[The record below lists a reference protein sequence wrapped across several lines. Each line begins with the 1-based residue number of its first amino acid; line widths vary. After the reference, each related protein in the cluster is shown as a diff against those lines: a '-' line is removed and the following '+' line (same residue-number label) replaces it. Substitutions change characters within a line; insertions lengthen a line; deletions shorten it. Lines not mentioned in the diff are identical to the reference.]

1 MLYANEKRRAV
12 TAILLVFMFIFAE
25 LLVAENEY
33 QIVDEDRPNFT
44 VTQSTISVEIYNVN
58 GKLIRNTNYNNRKI
72 FF

>member
-33 QIVDEDRPNFT
+33 
-44 VTQSTISVEIYNVN
+44 
-58 GKLIRNTNYNNRKI
+58 
-72 FF
+72 